1 MEQAM
6 AKSKISPKEQ
16 IQVCNYQSIHL
27 RVFWVQYGRRCQFH
41 TQTVSSF
48 VRSQQL
54 VVDLHSAMYEQNCNS
69 TNDLDLRLLKVEKQN
84 IIFLPNGGDTW
95 WFTMVGSV
103 IEQQT
108 KDEEVGETNDFLAST
123 PWFSVFQLVV
133 FRGAIYILIL
143 DLRIFWVRRHQSQ
156 IWMFWIL

>member
-1 MEQAM
+1 MLNRKSVHQNLLRVMLKSAKETRQMEQAM

-27 RVFWVQYGRRCQFH
+27 RVFWVQYGRWCQFH

-69 TNDLDLRLLKVEKQN
+69 TNDLDLRLLKMEKTKHY
-84 IIFLPNGGDTW
+84 IPTKW
-95 WFTMVGSV
+95 WWNMVIYYGWKCDWTTNKRWRGWW
-103 IEQQT
+103 T
-108 KDEEVGETNDFLAST
+108 K
-123 PWFSVFQLVV
+123 WFSGFNP
-133 FRGAIYILIL
+133 LI
-143 DLRIFWVRRHQSQ
+143 FS
-156 IWMFWIL
+156 FPAGSF